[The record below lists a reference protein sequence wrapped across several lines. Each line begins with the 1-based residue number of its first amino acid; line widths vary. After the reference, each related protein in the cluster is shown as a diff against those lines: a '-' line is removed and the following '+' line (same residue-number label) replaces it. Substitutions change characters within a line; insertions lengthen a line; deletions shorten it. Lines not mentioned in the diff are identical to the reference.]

1 MTTVLVSV
9 SVHFDCPRAFKKV
22 DDTIFVF
29 CESFISLSVISP
41 RFTWVVDCVTFP
53 SFPRLNCTAHCTEG
67 LHFVYVFIHLWI
79 LGLLSLLA
87 IVNKASMNMGYLF
100 EILPLIV
107 WGIYP
112 EVEYLDPFMYFQ
124 SH

>member
-1 MTTVLVSV
+1 M
-9 SVHFDCPRAFKKV
+9 
-22 DDTIFVF
+22 I
-29 CESFISLSVISP
+29 
-41 RFTWVVDCVTFP
+41 
-53 SFPRLNCTAHCTEG
+53 AHCTEG
-67 LHFVYVFIHLWI
+67 LPFVYIFIHLWI

-100 EILPLIV
+100 EILPLII